1 MSCVLYFVVGTDVS
15 VEIPSIRATVL
26 KKSAICVAASQR
38 YLSLLGGRLIPQYKD
53 DQVVAFAM
61 LNVTPIWNVLVV
73 GS

>member
-26 KKSAICVAASQR
+26 KKSAMCCRFATL
-38 YLSLLGGRLIPQYKD
+38 LSLLGGRLIPQYKD
-53 DQVVAFAM
+53 NQVVAFAM